1 MLLSAFSIALQP
13 WMAPEL
19 GSAVAARQQ
28 PSSSTALPNGVL
40 HPRRGVAD
48 ETSWFRVY
56 INDPYKRRAVTD
68 VLTGASEWL
77 ASEECQSVF
86 SEFRDDRGLPLTQK
100 LRELEATPQS
110 YLGMVI
116 FLDGARHG
124 ACAGDGVRAFTV
136 PHSRVV
142 FLCGR
147 DFERA
152 SRRNARDAQVTIIHE
167 LLHTLGLGESP
178 PSPGRITA
186 RVEQLCWR

>member
-1 MLLSAFSIALQP
+1 MLVSAFSIALQP
-13 WMAPEL
+13 WMAPER

-28 PSSSTALPNGVL
+28 PSSSTALPNGGVL
-40 HPRRGVAD
+40 PRPGVAG
-48 ETSWFRVY
+48 ESSSFRVY
-56 INDPYKRRAVTD
+56 INDSYKRRAVTD
-68 VLTGASEWL
+68 VLTGASAWL

-86 SEFRDDRGLPLTQK
+86 SEFQDDRGFPLTQR
-100 LRELEATPQS
+100 LQELEATPQT

-116 FLDGARHG
+116 FLDGARHS
-124 ACAGDGVRAFTV
+124 ACIGDGVRAFTV

-152 SRRNARDAQVTIIHE
+152 SRRNGRAAQVTIIHE
-167 LLHTLGLGESP
+167 LLHTLGLGENP
-178 PSPGRITA
+178 PSPGRITV